1 MLKFDHPILGPI
13 FIPTI
18 NPDSNTG
25 PSPEQIFQRDITKF
39 SNLTDEAL
47 FLEIERRSEYERLP
61 FEMIKELKR
70 RQAYTR
76 SRLTAF
82 ECTLKTQ
89 TKDVAG
95 INEVLCRILGIEEAL
110 GKVIPD
116 KSSTKVI
123 NPLLVLIVMCKEKCT
138 YKEAEKKIGELID
151 ESQMKPKLK

>member
-1 MLKFDHPILGPI
+1 MQKFDHPISSPI

-82 ECTLKTQ
+82 ESTLKTQ

-116 KSSTKVI
+116 KSGTKAI

-138 YKEAEKKIGELID
+138 YKEAEDMLREFMEKVD
-151 ESQMKPKLK
+151 LK